1 MTDRVEYLNFKDPF
15 WRRYP
20 ASIETVIVSNETG
33 GCTTVHKCWT
43 KAEQRLEVIQDPPPG
58 RMINDHQETLPPG
71 PGRSHRPISP

>member
-20 ASIETVIVSNETG
+20 ASIETVILSNETG

-43 KAEQRLEVIQDPPPG
+43 KAEQRLEVVQDSAP
-58 RMINDHQETLPPG
+58 REDE
-71 PGRSHRPISP
+71 

>member
-1 MTDRVEYLNFKDPF
+1 MEQMVNRLEYLHFRDPL

-43 KAEQRLEVIQDPPPG
+43 KAEQRLEVIRDSTQG
-58 RMINDHQETLPPG
+58 G
-71 PGRSHRPISP
+71 